1 MAEEEKVS
9 VTGLDMASNRKDA
22 EYDLTKALLT
32 AMDYQKADD
41 LVTEVE
47 IRRNGN
53 YLFTV
58 HIHPLSDEQLRFAR
72 KKAAVM
78 IPNPNGKK
86 LPKIEKE
93 TNSVALKSWVIYL
106 ATTEEDQEKIWGN
119 PVVKQKAPAIMEN
132 WEAID
137 VLLTAGEKLA
147 LFNKVTDISGLNDDL
162 EDEDMDTEEYAKN

>member
-9 VTGLDMASNRKDA
+9 VTGLDMASNRKET

-58 HIHPLSDEQLRFAR
+58 HIHPLSDEQIRFAR
-72 KKAAVM
+72 KKATIM
-78 IPNPNGKK
+78 MKNPNGKN

-106 ATTEEDQEKIWGN
+106 ATTEKDQETIWGD
-119 PVVKQKAPAIMEN
+119 PSVKQKAGLMEN

-137 VLLTAGEKLA
+137 ALLTAGEKLA
-147 LFNKVTDISGLNDDL
+147 LFNKVLDISGLNDDL
-162 EDEDMDTEEYAKN
+162 ESEDMDSEEYAKN